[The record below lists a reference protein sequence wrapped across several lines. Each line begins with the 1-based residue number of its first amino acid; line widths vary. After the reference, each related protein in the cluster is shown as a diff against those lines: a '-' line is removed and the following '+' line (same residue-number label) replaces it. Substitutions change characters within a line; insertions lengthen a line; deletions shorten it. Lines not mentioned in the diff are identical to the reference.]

1 MGVLVMDE
9 KNPVRDALDGFDY
22 QQYFAEHD
30 GLALVDYG
38 EPVGH
43 EML

>member
-1 MGVLVMDE
+1 MNK
-9 KNPVRDALDGFDY
+9 KNPVREALDDFDY
-22 QQYFAEHD
+22 QQYFAEHN
-30 GLALVDYG
+30 GLDLVDYG